1 MSLHT
6 QSLANL
12 LIQET
17 QRRLFEESVP
27 RIKKCL
33 AMISEE
39 EVWLNLNEAT
49 NSIGNLI
56 LHLNGNVRQWIL
68 SGLVGQPDTR
78 KRQEEFDAQPGSLA
92 KTDLIH
98 MLDQLEAEVQEA
110 LQNVSPDDLLRKRS
124 VQVFEESG
132 LSILVHVVEHF
143 SYHVGQ
149 ITYIVKSIKNEET
162 HYYGGQNL

>member
-1 MSLHT
+1 MVT
-6 QSLANL
+6 
-12 LIQET
+12 
-17 QRRLFEESVP
+17 
-27 RIKKCL
+27 
-33 AMISEE
+33 EE
-39 EVWLNLNEAT
+39 EVWLSLNDAT
-49 NSIGNLI
+49 NSMGNLI

-68 SGLVGQPDTR
+68 SGLMGQPDTR
-78 KRQEEFDAQPGSLA
+78 QRQEEFDALPRSLE

-98 MLDQLEAEVQEA
+98 MLDQLEAEVREA
-110 LQNVSPDDLLRKRS
+110 LEEVSPEDLIRKRS

>member
-1 MSLHT
+1 MPLHT
-6 QSLANL
+6 QSLTDL

-17 QRRLFEESVP
+17 QRRLFEESIP

-33 AMISEE
+33 SMVTEE
-39 EVWLNLNEAT
+39 EVWLSLNDAT
-49 NSIGNLI
+49 NSMGNLI

-68 SGLVGQPDTR
+68 SGLMGQPDTR
-78 KRQEEFDAQPGSLA
+78 QRQEEFDALPRSLE

-98 MLDQLEAEVQEA
+98 MLDQLEAEVREA
-110 LQNVSPDDLLRKRS
+110 LEEVSPEDLIRKRS

-149 ITYIVKSIKNEET
+149 ITFFVKSIKNEET
-162 HYYGGQNL
+162 HYYGGQSL

>member
-1 MSLHT
+1 MPLHT
-6 QSLANL
+6 QSLTDL

-17 QRRLFEESVP
+17 QRRLFEESIP

-33 AMISEE
+33 SMVTEE
-39 EVWLNLNEAT
+39 EVWLSLNDAT
-49 NSIGNLI
+49 NSMGNLI

-68 SGLVGQPDTR
+68 SGLMGQPDTR
-78 KRQEEFDAQPGSLA
+78 QRQEEFDALPRSLE

-98 MLDQLEAEVQEA
+98 MLDQLEAEVREA
-110 LQNVSPDDLLRKRS
+110 LEEVSPEDLIRKRS

-162 HYYGGQNL
+162 HYYGGQSL

>member
-1 MSLHT
+1 MVT
-6 QSLANL
+6 
-12 LIQET
+12 
-17 QRRLFEESVP
+17 
-27 RIKKCL
+27 
-33 AMISEE
+33 EE
-39 EVWLNLNEAT
+39 EVWLSLNDAT
-49 NSIGNLI
+49 NSMGNLI

-68 SGLVGQPDTR
+68 SGLMGQPDTR
-78 KRQEEFDAQPGSLA
+78 QRQEEFDALPRSLE

-98 MLDQLEAEVQEA
+98 MLDQLEAEVREA
-110 LQNVSPDDLLRKRS
+110 LEEVSPEDLIRKRS

-162 HYYGGQNL
+162 HYYGGQSL